1 MESGKESTPDV
12 SIEQNEV
19 GWFGFVLFLIEWRH
33 SIYTVEIRS
42 SFI

>member
-19 GWFGFVLFLIEWRH
+19 GFFFIEWRH
-33 SIYTVEIRS
+33 SIYTVEIRN

>member
-1 MESGKESTPDV
+1 MESGKESTSDV

-19 GWFGFVLFLIEWRH
+19 GFFFLIEWRH

-42 SFI
+42 PFI